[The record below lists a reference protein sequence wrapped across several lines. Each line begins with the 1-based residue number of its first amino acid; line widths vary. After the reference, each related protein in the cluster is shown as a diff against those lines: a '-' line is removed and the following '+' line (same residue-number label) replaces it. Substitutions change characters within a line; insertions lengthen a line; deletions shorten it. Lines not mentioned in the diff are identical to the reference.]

1 VTLLGLLTRARRIY
15 FIYPPSMKAL
25 PLFSLLVALSLG
37 AAPNAGLKPVWEDN
51 FDAKELDPKKW
62 NVGGQAR
69 IVDGK
74 LQIEVTPKDKAGFWN
89 GSSAHT
95 SGKFS
100 FGQGYFEAS
109 IRAVQ
114 SKGRGWTVF
123 GIRNQN
129 LEKVP
134 AATLSFVFTGADR
147 IEPNLNIVDEAG
159 AHRLVPK
166 EKVIAMDGGKSYKKF
181 LTYGLQWN
189 ATSYMWYVE
198 GRLVHKLARP
208 IPKEPMYIEFYQSLP
223 EGGLLK
229 DFMNPKMG
237 PEPMQI
243 DWVKVFKI
251 P

>member
-1 VTLLGLLTRARRIY
+1 
-15 FIYPPSMKAL
+15 MKAL
-25 PLFSLLVALSLG
+25 PLFSLFFALSLG
-37 AAPNAGLKPVWEDN
+37 AAPNNGLKPVWEDN
-51 FDAKELDPKKW
+51 FDAKELDKTKW

-74 LQIEVTPKDKAGFWN
+74 LQIETTPKDKAGFWN
-89 GSSAHT
+89 GSYAHT
-95 SGKFS
+95 LGKFS
-100 FGQGYFEAS
+100 YGQGYFEAS

-114 SKGRGWTVF
+114 SKNRGWTVF
-123 GIRNQN
+123 GIRNEKM
-129 LEKVP
+129 EKVP
-134 AATLSFVFTGADR
+134 SASMYFVFTGADR
-147 IEPNLNIVDEAG
+147 IEPRLNIVDDAG
-159 AHRLVPK
+159 SHHLVPK

-189 ATSYMWYVE
+189 ATSYIWYVE
-198 GRLVHKLARP
+198 GRQVHKLSRP
-208 IPKEPMYIEFYQSLP
+208 IPKDPMGIEFHQSLP

-237 PEPMQI
+237 PEPMQV

>member
-1 VTLLGLLTRARRIY
+1 
-15 FIYPPSMKAL
+15 MKAL
-25 PLFSLLVALSLG
+25 PLFSLFFALALG
-37 AAPNAGLKPVWEDN
+37 AAPNNGLKPVWEDN
-51 FDAKELDPKKW
+51 FDAKELDKTKW

-74 LQIEVTPKDKAGFWN
+74 LQIETTPKDKAGFWN
-89 GSSAHT
+89 GSHAHT
-95 SGKFS
+95 LGKFS
-100 FGQGYFEAS
+100 YGQGYFEAS

-114 SKGRGWTVF
+114 SKNRGWTVF
-123 GIRNQN
+123 GIRNEKM
-129 LEKVP
+129 EKVP
-134 AATLSFVFTGADR
+134 SASMYFVFTGADR
-147 IEPNLNIVDEAG
+147 IEPRLNIVDDAG
-159 AHRLVPK
+159 SHHLVPK

-189 ATSYMWYVE
+189 ATSYIWYVE
-198 GRLVHKLARP
+198 GRQVHKLSRP
-208 IPKEPMYIEFYQSLP
+208 IPKDPMGIEFHQSLP

>member
-1 VTLLGLLTRARRIY
+1 
-15 FIYPPSMKAL
+15 MKAL
-25 PLFSLLVALSLG
+25 PLFSLFFALSLG
-37 AAPNAGLKPVWEDN
+37 AAPNNGLKPVWEDN
-51 FDAKELDPKKW
+51 FDAKELDKTKW

-74 LQIEVTPKDKAGFWN
+74 LQIETTPKDKAGFWN
-89 GSSAHT
+89 GSHAHT
-95 SGKFS
+95 LGKFS
-100 FGQGYFEAS
+100 YGQGYFEAS

-114 SKGRGWTVF
+114 SKNRGWTVF
-123 GIRNQN
+123 GIRNEKM
-129 LEKVP
+129 EKVP
-134 AATLSFVFTGADR
+134 SASMYFVFTGADR
-147 IEPNLNIVDEAG
+147 SEPRLNIVDDAG
-159 AHRLVPK
+159 SHHLVPK

-189 ATSYMWYVE
+189 ATSYIWYVE
-198 GRLVHKLARP
+198 GRQVHKLSRP
-208 IPKEPMYIEFYQSLP
+208 IPKDPMGIEFHQSLP

-237 PEPMQI
+237 PEPMQV

>member
-1 VTLLGLLTRARRIY
+1 
-15 FIYPPSMKAL
+15 MKAL
-25 PLFSLLVALSLG
+25 TLFSLLAALSLG
-37 AAPNAGLKPVWEDN
+37 AAPNSGLKPVWEDN
-51 FDAKELDPKKW
+51 FDAKEIDAKKW
-62 NVGGQAR
+62 NVGGGAR

-74 LQIEVTPKDKAGFWN
+74 LQIETTPKDKPGFWN
-89 GSSAHT
+89 GSHVHS
-95 SGKFS
+95 SKKFTH
-100 FGQGYFEAS
+100 GQGYFEAS

-114 SKGRGWTVF
+114 SKGRGWVSF
-123 GIRNQN
+123 GIRNEDMSKSPSAS
-129 LEKVP
+129 L
-134 AATLSFVFTGADR
+134 AFVFTGADR
-147 IEPNLNIVDEAG
+147 IEPNLNIVDDSG
-159 AHRLVPK
+159 SHRLVPK

-208 IPKEPMYIEFYQSLP
+208 IPAAPMYVEFYQSLP

-237 PEPMQI
+237 PEPMQV

>member
-1 VTLLGLLTRARRIY
+1 
-15 FIYPPSMKAL
+15 MKAL

-74 LQIEVTPKDKAGFWN
+74 LQIEVTPKDKAGFWK
-89 GSSAHT
+89 GSGAST
-95 SGKFS
+95 SRKFTH
-100 FGQGYFEAS
+100 GQGYFEAS
-109 IRAVQ
+109 IRAIQ
-114 SKGRGWTVF
+114 SKNRGGTVF
-123 GIRNQN
+123 GVRN
-129 LEKVP
+129 EKMEIVP
-134 AATLSFVFTGADR
+134 SASFSFVFTGADR
-147 IEPNLNIVDEAG
+147 IEPNLHLVEETG
-159 AHRLVPK
+159 AQRLVPK
-166 EKVIAMDGGKSYKKF
+166 ERVIDMDSGNSYKKF
-181 LTYGLQWN
+181 LTYGLQWT
-189 ATSYMWYVE
+189 ATSYIWYVE
-198 GRLVHKLARP
+198 GRQVHKLSRP
-208 IPKEPMYIEFYQSLP
+208 IPKEPMYLEFYQNMP

-229 DFMNPKMG
+229 DFKNPKLG

>member
-1 VTLLGLLTRARRIY
+1 
-15 FIYPPSMKAL
+15 MKAL
-25 PLFSLLVALSLG
+25 PLFSLFFALALG
-37 AAPNAGLKPVWEDN
+37 AAPNNGLKPVWEDN
-51 FDAKELDPKKW
+51 FDAKELDKTKW

-74 LQIEVTPKDKAGFWN
+74 LQIETTPKDKAGFWN
-89 GSSAHT
+89 GSYAHT
-95 SGKFS
+95 LGKFS
-100 FGQGYFEAS
+100 YGQGYFEAS

-114 SKGRGWTVF
+114 SKNRGWTVF
-123 GIRNQN
+123 GIRNEKM
-129 LEKVP
+129 EKVP
-134 AATLSFVFTGADR
+134 SASMYFVFTGADR
-147 IEPNLNIVDEAG
+147 IEPRLNIVDDAG
-159 AHRLVPK
+159 SHHLVPK

-189 ATSYMWYVE
+189 ATSYIWYVE
-198 GRLVHKLARP
+198 GRQVHKLSRP
-208 IPKEPMYIEFYQSLP
+208 IPKDPMGIEFHQSLP

>member
-1 VTLLGLLTRARRIY
+1 
-15 FIYPPSMKAL
+15 MKAL
-25 PLFSLLVALSLG
+25 PLFPLLVALSLG
-37 AAPNAGLKPVWEDN
+37 AAPNTGLKPVWEDN
-51 FDAKELDPKKW
+51 FDAKELDKAKW

-74 LQIEVTPKDKAGFWN
+74 LQIEVTPKDKPGFWN
-89 GSSAHT
+89 GSHANT
-95 SGKFS
+95 SKKFTY
-100 FGQGYFEAS
+100 GQGYFEAS

-114 SKGRGWTVF
+114 SKNRGWTVF

-129 LEKVP
+129 MEKAP
-134 AATLSFVFTGADR
+134 SAALSFVFAGADR
-147 IEPNLNIVDEAG
+147 IEPNLSIVDEAG

-189 ATSYMWYVE
+189 ATSYIWYVE
-198 GRLVHKLARP
+198 GRQVHKLSRP
-208 IPKEPMYIEFYQSLP
+208 IPKEPMHIEFYQHLP